1 MKTKYFIL
9 ALLFLTG
16 SALSKSTAQIP
27 NYGLLATCFYCG
39 YAGPNA
45 FNFRIYIG
53 NYDSTYCEYSG
64 GQYCFEA
71 DTSIANG
78 GNLTYEMI
86 ASDLPVNLRPRNPS
100 VIRYGQNFILKLER
114 NDFPGA
120 GNGYNLSRRT
130 VYVATMKV
138 STSAATIN
146 SPDFKMNWIDSE
158 DSENSTRIFAYV
170 NSVNTEI
177 TNPSNHDMDF
187 MFPVELSDFSSYV
200 KINNVT
206 LNWSTV
212 SENNNSG
219 FDIERSVIKDEKLEA
234 FEKISFVKGS
244 GTTTLPKQ
252 YIFTDKNLITGK
264 YKYRLKQID
273 YSGNIEYFNLAE
285 EVLIG
290 VPPEFK
296 LSQNYPNPFNPSA
309 KINYELPK
317 DGIVIL
323 KIFDNNGKEI
333 RTLVNEFKS
342 AGYYAVEFDGI
353 NLPSGLYFYRIE
365 TNDFIVTKRM
375 ILLK

>member
-1 MKTKYFIL
+1 MKTKYFFL
-9 ALLFLTG
+9 VLLFLNG
-16 SALSKSTAQIP
+16 SAFSKGTAQIP

-100 VIRYGQNFILKLER
+100 VTRNGQNFILNLER

-146 SPDFKMNWIDSE
+146 SPEFKMNWKDSE

-170 NSVNTEI
+170 NAVNTEI
-177 TNPSNHDMDF
+177 TNPAYHDMDF
-187 MFPVELSDFSSYV
+187 MFPVELSDFRSNV
-200 KINNVT
+200 KINNVM

-219 FDIERSVIKDEKLEA
+219 FDIERSVIKDEIIEA
-234 FEKISFVKGS
+234 FEKISFVKGF

-252 YIFTDKNLITGK
+252 YIFTDKNLNTGK
-264 YKYRLKQID
+264 YEYRLKQID
-273 YSGNIEYFNLAE
+273 YNGNIEYFYLPE
-285 EVLIG
+285 KVLIG
-290 VPPEFK
+290 VPQEFK
-296 LSQNYPNPFNPSA
+296 LSQNYPNPFNPLT
-309 KINYELPK
+309 KISYELPK
-317 DGIVIL
+317 DGSVIL
-323 KIFDNNGKEI
+323 KIFDNIGKEI
-333 RTLVNEFKS
+333 RTIVNEFKS
-342 AGYYAVEFDGI
+342 AGYYAIEIDGI
-353 NLPSGLYFYRIE
+353 NLPSGLYFYRIV
-365 TNDFIVTKRM
+365 TNGFTETKRM

>member
-16 SALSKSTAQIP
+16 SALSKGTAQIP

-64 GQYCFEA
+64 GQYCIEA

-100 VIRYGQNFILKLER
+100 VIRYGQNFILNLER

-146 SPDFKMNWIDSE
+146 SPEFKMNWIDSE

-177 TNPSNHDMDF
+177 TNPAYHDMDF

-219 FDIERSVIKDEKLEA
+219 FDIERSVIKDESIEA
-234 FEKISFVKGS
+234 FEKISFVKGY
-244 GTTTLPKQ
+244 GTTTLSKQ

-273 YSGNIEYFNLAE
+273 YSGNIEYFYLAE

-309 KINYELPK
+309 KINFELPK

-342 AGYYAVEFDGI
+342 AGYYTIEFDGI